1 MMRKIFVFPGQGSQ
15 ALGMGQGIY
24 DRYDIAKN
32 IFGKVNHILNK
43 NLTEI
48 MFNGPSEELN
58 LTQNTQ
64 PALMAVSVAILEV
77 LKQYG
82 KGEFNYVAGHS
93 LGEYTALYAVG
104 VLSLEDTTKLL
115 DARGLAMQKACDENP
130 GAMAACM
137 GISKEDLHNIFL
149 KLSRKGVCNIANDNS
164 SNQIVISGEIDL
176 IDEAI
181 GHIKEIGKRA
191 IKLKVNGAFHS
202 PLMQEAED
210 IMAEKIE
217 KCHFKIPQKPV
228 IMNVTAAST
237 TNAETI
243 KENLKKQITSG
254 VRWREIIEF
263 AEQNELEIVE
273 IGSGNA
279 LSNMAKKDGYPHEVK
294 NISNADELEAFL
306 SD

>member
-15 ALGMGQGIY
+15 ALGMGQSIH

-32 IFGKVNHILNK
+32 IFGKANHILNK
-43 NLTEI
+43 NLSEI
-48 MFNGPSEELN
+48 IFNGPTEELN

-64 PALMAVSVAILEV
+64 PSLMAVSVAILEV
-77 LKQYG
+77 LKQYD
-82 KGEFNYVAGHS
+82 KGQFDYVAGHS
-93 LGEYTALYAVG
+93 LGEYTALYAAG

-115 DARGLAMQKACDENP
+115 EARGLAMQKACDENP

-181 GHIKEIGKRA
+181 GHIKDIGKRA

-210 IMAEKIE
+210 IMTKKIE
-217 KCHFKIPQKPV
+217 ICHFKAPRKPV
-228 IMNVTAAST
+228 IMNVTAQP
-237 TNAETI
+237 TI
-243 KENLKKQITSG
+243 NSKIIKDNLKKQITSG

-263 AEQNELEIVE
+263 AKQNELEIVE

-279 LSNMAKKDGYPHEVK
+279 LSNMAKKDGYPYKVS
-294 NISNADELEAFL
+294 NISNTDELELFL
-306 SD
+306 NI

>member
-1 MMRKIFVFPGQGSQ
+1 MRKIFIFPGQGSQ
-15 ALGMGQGIY
+15 ALGMGQSVY

-43 NLTEI
+43 NLSEI
-48 MFNGPSEELN
+48 MFNGPTEELN
-58 LTQNTQ
+58 LTENTQ

-77 LKQYG
+77 LKQSG
-82 KGEFNYVAGHS
+82 KAQFDYVAGHS
-93 LGEYTALYAVG
+93 LGEYTALYAAD

-115 DARGLAMQKACDENP
+115 EARGLSMQKACDEKP

-137 GISKEDLHNIFL
+137 GITKEDLHNIFL
-149 KLSRKGVCNIANDNS
+149 KLSRKGICNIANDNS
-164 SNQIVISGEIDL
+164 SNQIVISGETDL

-181 GHIKEIGKRA
+181 DHIKATGRKA

-202 PLMQEAED
+202 PLMKEAED

-217 KCHFKIPQKPV
+217 KCHFKVSKTPI
-228 IMNVTAAST
+228 IMNVTAEPTIDSKI
-237 TNAETI
+237 I

-263 AEQNELEIVE
+263 AKQNELEIVE
-273 IGSGNA
+273 IGSGAA
-279 LSNMAKKDGYPHEVK
+279 LSNMARKDGYPYSIT
-294 NISNADELEAFL
+294 NISNADELEVFL
-306 SD
+306 NI

>member
-1 MMRKIFVFPGQGSQ
+1 MRKIFIFPGQGSQ
-15 ALGMGQGIY
+15 ALGMGQSVY

-43 NLTEI
+43 NLSEI
-48 MFNGPSEELN
+48 MFNGPAEELN
-58 LTQNTQ
+58 LTENTQ

-77 LKQYG
+77 LKQSG
-82 KGEFNYVAGHS
+82 KAQFDYVAGHS
-93 LGEYTALYAVG
+93 LGEYTALYAAG

-115 DARGLAMQKACDENP
+115 EARGLSMQKVCDENP
-130 GAMAACM
+130 GTMAACM
-137 GISKEDLHNIFL
+137 GIAKEDLHNIFL

-164 SNQIVISGEIDL
+164 SNQIVISGEVDL

-181 GHIKEIGKRA
+181 DHIKATGRKA

-210 IMAEKIE
+210 IMAEKID
-217 KCHFKIPQKPV
+217 KCHFKMSKIPV
-228 IMNVTAAST
+228 IMNITAQPT
-237 TNAETI
+237 TDVRVI

-263 AEQNELEIVE
+263 AKQNELEIVE
-273 IGSGNA
+273 IGSGTA
-279 LSNMAKKDGYPHEVK
+279 LSNMAKKDGYPYGVT
-294 NISNADELEAFL
+294 NISNADELEVFL
-306 SD
+306 KS

>member
-15 ALGMGQGIY
+15 ALGMGQSIH

-32 IFGKVNHILNK
+32 IFGKANHILNK
-43 NLTEI
+43 NLSEI
-48 MFNGPSEELN
+48 IFNGPTEELN

-64 PALMAVSVAILEV
+64 PSLMAVSVAILEV
-77 LKQYG
+77 LKQYD
-82 KGEFNYVAGHS
+82 KGQFDYVAGHS
-93 LGEYTALYAVG
+93 LGEYTALYAAG

-115 DARGLAMQKACDENP
+115 EARGLAMQKACDENP

-181 GHIKEIGKRA
+181 GHIKDIGKRA

-210 IMAEKIE
+210 IMTKKIE
-217 KCHFKIPQKPV
+217 ICHFKAPQKPV
-228 IMNVTAAST
+228 IMNVTAQP
-237 TNAETI
+237 TI
-243 KENLKKQITSG
+243 NSKIIKDNLKKQITSG

-263 AEQNELEIVE
+263 AKQNELEIVE

-279 LSNMAKKDGYPHEVK
+279 LSNMAKKDGYPYKVS
-294 NISNADELEAFL
+294 NISNTDELELFL
-306 SD
+306 NI